1 MNIKKLSFACA
12 LVLLLSSCFFA
23 KPQFVKVKKHQLFI
37 GKKPYYFIGTNYWY
51 GLLLGLEINPT
62 GGIPRLRRELDFLK
76 ANGVTNLRIL
86 AGAEGSGQIAGIDRV
101 AAPLQYQQGKFD
113 EIVAQSLDLLLD
125 EMGKRDMKAVI
136 YLSNNWEWSGGFQ
149 QYLIWN
155 KQIQG
160 ALETG
165 KLSWDEQRD
174 IVARFYGCEPCKQAY
189 NKQVDFLLARTNT
202 YNNRKYTKDPTIMAW
217 ELANEPRPM
226 RPFAEKDYK
235 KWISDT
241 AVRIKRKDKNH
252 LVCIGHE
259 GRIGT
264 EGMPLFEEIHRDENI
279 DYLTIHIWAKNWN
292 WFRNGKLKED
302 YDEAAKKALDY
313 LIEHLTIAE
322 KLNKPLVVE
331 EFGLPRDEQSFDID
345 SRTTLRDDYYT
356 KILDHLVAAS
366 GLGRHL
372 AGVNFW
378 AYGGEARP
386 NKKYAFWQKGDD
398 YTGDPPM
405 EEQGLN
411 SVFNTDLSTWKII
424 NEFSKKA
431 ETRP

>member
-1 MNIKKLSFACA
+1 MNIKNFVRAC
-12 LVLLLSSCFFA
+12 LFIFLLSSCFFA
-23 KPQFVKVKKHQLFI
+23 KPAFVKVKKHQLFI
-37 GKKPYYFIGTNYWY
+37 GKKPYYFVGTNYWY
-51 GLLLGLEINPT
+51 GLLLGLEMNKT

-86 AGAEGSGQIAGIDRV
+86 AGAEGSGQIAGIERV
-101 AAPLQYQQGKFD
+101 AAPLQYAQGKFD
-113 EIVAQSLDLLLD
+113 EMVARSLDLLLD

-155 KQIQG
+155 KQIEG

-165 KLSWDEQRD
+165 KLTWDEQRD

-189 NKQVDFLLARTNT
+189 YKQVDFLLSRTNT
-202 YNNRKYTKDPTIMAW
+202 YNKKKYINDPTIMAW

-226 RPFAEKDYK
+226 RPRAENDYK
-235 KWISDT
+235 KWIAAT
-241 AVRIKRKDKNH
+241 AARIKRKDKNH

-264 EGMPLFEEIHRDENI
+264 EGMPLFEEIHRDKNI

-292 WFRNGKLKED
+292 WFRNGRLKED
-302 YDEAAKKALDY
+302 YKEAAGKALDY
-313 LIEHLTIAE
+313 LTEHLTIA
-322 KLNKPLVVE
+322 KNLGKPLVVE
-331 EFGLPRDEQSFDID
+331 EFGLPRDGQSFDID
-345 SRTTLRDDYYT
+345 SPTSLRDDYFT
-356 KILDHLVAAS
+356 QILFRLSVEAK
-366 GLGRHL
+366 LGTNF
-372 AGVNFW
+372 AGANFW

-411 SVFNTDLSTWKII
+411 SVFNGDQSTWKII
-424 NEFSKKA
+424 NEFS
-431 ETRP
+431 RQLR